1 MIITHSRLLV
11 DMFLGHSIENN
22 YPLDFYNLDNLSIEE
37 YVDKNRIIIPT
48 DLELLK
54 TNYMFNAIDDRM
66 DEKEK
71 QNKGE
76 R

>member
-1 MIITHSRLLV
+1 MKKIA
-11 DMFLGHSIENN
+11 N
-22 YPLDFYNLDNLSIEE
+22 
-37 YVDKNRIIIPT
+37 KNRIIIPT

-54 TNYMFNAIDDRM
+54 TNYMFNAINDRM

>member
-1 MIITHSRLLV
+1 MIK
-11 DMFLGHSIENN
+11 
-22 YPLDFYNLDNLSIEE
+22 DNLSIEE

-54 TNYMFNAIDDRM
+54 TNYMFNAINDRM

>member
-1 MIITHSRLLV
+1 MEIAHICS
-11 DMFLGHSIENN
+11 FN
-22 YPLDFYNLDNLSIEE
+22 YTQTYLDFYNLDNLSIEE

-54 TNYMFNAIDDRM
+54 TNYMFNAINDRM